1 MSMSFQKFGTLTYF
15 RFFFSIS
22 PRHPNFFYFGRKKGA
37 KIKSPTLKK
46 IFQGKKLAQKKATHP
61 NLTKDNLTN

>member
-1 MSMSFQKFGTLTYF
+1 LVHLPILDFFSQFHPGTLI
-15 RFFFSIS
+15 FFIL
-22 PRHPNFFYFGRKKGA
+22 GEKKGA

-46 IFQGKKLAQKKATHP
+46 FFQGKKLAQKKAIHP